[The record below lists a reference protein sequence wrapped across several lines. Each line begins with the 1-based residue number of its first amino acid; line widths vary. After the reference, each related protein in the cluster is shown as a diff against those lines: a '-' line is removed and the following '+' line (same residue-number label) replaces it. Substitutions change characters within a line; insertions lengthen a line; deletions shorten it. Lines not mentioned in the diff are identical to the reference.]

1 MSFIIHNAP
10 ISHASGTHQLE
21 VEIEGDEAVI
31 RFGASFTLRMSETQ
45 VDALREVLH
54 DTSRELCIRRRDVA
68 GASSSAQTAESQMV
82 QAGIDAREK
91 IKAKRRVGKSEQKSI
106 DIWDPQDPVNW

>member
-1 MSFIIHNAP
+1 MSFIVHNAP
-10 ISHASGTHQLE
+10 IGHAHGTHQLE

-54 DTSRELCIRRRDVA
+54 DTARELCIRRRDVA
-68 GASSSAQTAESQMV
+68 DASSGAPTAESQMI

-91 IKAKRRVGKSEQKSI
+91 QRVAKSKQQSI
-106 DIWDPQDPVNW
+106 DIWNPQDPVNW

>member
-1 MSFIIHNAP
+1 MSFIVHNAP
-10 ISHASGTHQLE
+10 IGHASGTHQLE

-68 GASSSAQTAESQMV
+68 GAVANAETDMI

-91 IKAKRRVGKSEQKSI
+91 IKAKRRVEKSAQQRV
-106 DIWDPQDPVNW
+106 DVWNPHDPVNW

>member
-1 MSFIIHNAP
+1 MSFIVHNAP
-10 ISHASGTHQLE
+10 IGHASGTHQLE

-68 GASSSAQTAESQMV
+68 GAVADAETDMI

-91 IKAKRRVGKSEQKSI
+91 IKAKRRVEKSAQQRV
-106 DIWDPQDPVNW
+106 DVWNPHDPVNW

>member
-21 VEIEGDEAVI
+21 VEIE
-31 RFGASFTLRMSETQ
+31 GASFTLRMSETQ

-91 IKAKRRVGKSEQKSI
+91 IKAKRRAGKSEQKSI